1 MKLNIHA
8 GHNPSGKV
16 GCGATEFLDESKENR
31 KVLKRVK
38 KLLKKYGVTYYDC
51 TENNGVNPKDILKKI
66 CNKEHKHNVDFNI
79 SIHLNSG
86 GGYGSEVW
94 LHHNTDKKTELFA
107 KIMCLYLSN
116 VSKKNRGTKF
126 TDNLYVLNDSP
137 KNSILLELCFVD
149 SKSDFK
155 TYSYKKYANE
165 IVNAIVFYWLRYELK
180 RNIFFKKNVG
190 SVTSVFVKKGKRY
203 IKGTKSTILFYK
215 NLKKIVK

>member
-1 MKLNIHA
+1 MKINIHA

-16 GCGATEFLDESKENR
+16 GCGAVGFLDESKENR

-38 KLLKKYGVTYYDC
+38 KLLKKYAIDCYDC
-51 TENNGVNPKDILKKI
+51 TENNGLNQKDILKKI

-94 LHHNTDKKTELFA
+94 LHHKANGNTELFST
-107 KIMCLYLSN
+107 ILSSYLSK
-116 VSKKNRGTKF
+116 VSKKDRGSKF
-126 TDNLYVLNDSP
+126 TDNLYILNDNP
-137 KNSILLELCFVD
+137 INSILLELCFVD
-149 SKSDFK
+149 NKLDLK
-155 TYSYKKYANE
+155 TYSYKKYADE
-165 IVNAIVFYWLRYELK
+165 IVNAIVYYWLRYKLK

-203 IKGTKSTILFYK
+203 IKGTKGTILFYK